1 MAELTQKSKKHTS
14 INGSIKRLNMSRNG
28 LQNLVSEISG
38 GGQSPAGAEAVEK
51 EPEVSLK
58 ETLETTPERLN
69 ELSDSFNKIR
79 DELRELL
86 F

>member
-1 MAELTQKSKKHTS
+1 
-14 INGSIKRLNMSRNG
+14 MSRNG

-38 GGQSPAGAEAVEK
+38 GQSPTDAEPIAK
-51 EPEVSLK
+51 EPEEMSLK
-58 ETLETTPERLN
+58 ETLETAPERLN
-69 ELSDSFNKIR
+69 ELSDAFNKIR

>member
-1 MAELTQKSKKHTS
+1 MENEEQKQTKHLS
-14 INGSIKRLNMSRNG
+14 INESIRRLNVSRNG
-28 LQNLVSEISG
+28 LQNLVSEIS